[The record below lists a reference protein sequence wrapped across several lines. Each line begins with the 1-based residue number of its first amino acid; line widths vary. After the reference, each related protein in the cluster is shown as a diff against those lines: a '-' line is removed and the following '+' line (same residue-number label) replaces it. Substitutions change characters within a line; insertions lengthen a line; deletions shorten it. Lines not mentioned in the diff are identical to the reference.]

1 MNSETTKS
9 RELIDNRFYPM
20 FNNTKR
26 DELKKNAKQNRRVSK
41 KNGNKKTGIKRVEKE
56 VLMEYKREVARI
68 KKQKKCKVPTLKQ
81 FLDKKFKTRKH
92 HKKQSKNNSLIP
104 MPEPVEE
111 ESNKTTVESPEPI
124 QESVESPEQMQESVE
139 SPEPT
144 QESTESTPETTQE
157 STESTPETTQEEAK
171 PEEPANK
178 SAISN
183 VINSIN
189 PFSSSSEPEPKQDKT
204 TGGKKSGKRKSKNR
218 SRH

>member
-41 KNGNKKTGIKRVEKE
+41 KSGNKKTGIKRVEKE
-56 VLMEYKREVARI
+56 VLMKYKREVDKI

-81 FLDKKFKTRKH
+81 FLDKEFKTRKH

-104 MPEPVEE
+104 MPAPVEE
-111 ESNKTTVESPEPI
+111 ESNKTTVESPEPA
-124 QESVESPEQMQESVE
+124 QESVE
-139 SPEPT
+139 SPEPARESVESPEPAR
-144 QESTESTPETTQE
+144 ESTESTPETTQV
-157 STESTPETTQEEAK
+157 EAK
-171 PEEPANK
+171 PDEPANK
-178 SAISN
+178 SAFSN

-189 PFSSSSEPEPKQDKT
+189 PFSSSEPKQEKT
-204 TGGKKSGKRKSKNR
+204 NGGKKSGKRKSKNR
-218 SRH
+218 RGH

>member
-41 KNGNKKTGIKRVEKE
+41 KSGNKKTGIKRVEKE

-111 ESNKTTVESPEPI
+111 ESNKTIVESPEHT
-124 QESVESPEQMQESVE
+124 QESVESPEHTQESTE
-139 SPEPT
+139 SPEHT
-144 QESTESTPETTQE
+144 QESTESTPETTQVE
-157 STESTPETTQEEAK
+157 AKPEEAK
-171 PEEPANK
+171 PDEPANK
-178 SAISN
+178 SAFSN

-189 PFSSSSEPEPKQDKT
+189 PFSSSEPKQEKT
-204 TGGKKSGKRKSKNR
+204 TGGKKSCKRKSKNR
-218 SRH
+218 RGH